1 MALRVTLLAL
11 ALLVAVTAC
20 GGDNDAVSGVVID
33 VAGDITTVEEFVL
46 RLPDGSDR
54 TFVPAPGITF
64 HSGAAIGHLRDHMR
78 SGQAIVI
85 DYEILDDGTWV
96 ALNVDDA

>member
-1 MALRVTLLAL
+1 VRLSAALLA
-11 ALLVAVTAC
+11 AALVAIAAC
-20 GGDNDAVSGVVID
+20 GTTGQEVSGVV
-33 VAGDITTVEEFVL
+33 VEVTGDITTVEQFVL
-46 RLPDGSDR
+46 RLPDGTDQA
-54 TFVPAPGITF
+54 FVPAPGITF

-96 ALNVDDA
+96 ARHVDDG